1 MGWVMHWINAP
12 GALKRLKESRAAL
25 LDVTPMKGDCGK
37 LCNHACCQPDETGE
51 NGMLLYPYEEQLYRK
66 PIEGFPFRLEPD
78 DRLHKG
84 GMRLICEGR
93 CPREHRPLACRIF
106 PLRMRVTDVE
116 GHTQVTAELDPRAWA
131 VCPLPEEGGLRAMRQ
146 DFVAAVEQAGKRM
159 CESTV
164 LLMALLKEQQELDD
178 TRKL

>member
-1 MGWVMHWINAP
+1 MGIALKILAAP
-12 GALKRLKESRAAL
+12 GALRTLRAARSL
-25 LDVTPMKGDCGK
+25 LESQTPLKTDCGR
-37 LCNHACCQPDETGE
+37 LCGHACCQPDETGE